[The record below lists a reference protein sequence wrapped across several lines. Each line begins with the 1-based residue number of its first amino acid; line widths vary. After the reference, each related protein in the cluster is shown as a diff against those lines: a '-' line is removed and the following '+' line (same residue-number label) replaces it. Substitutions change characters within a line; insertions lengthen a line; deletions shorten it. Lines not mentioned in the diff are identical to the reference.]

1 MIKSENPIY
10 ILVTLDYSFL
20 TNDLEDISITS
31 NSIFL
36 GYFFEQ
42 NEF

>member
-20 TNDLEDISITS
+20 TNDIEDILITF
-31 NSIFL
+31 NSVFL
-36 GYFFEQ
+36 GYFEQ

>member
-20 TNDLEDISITS
+20 TNDLEDILTS

-36 GYFFEQ
+36 GYFEQ
-42 NEF
+42 NEFW